1 MDSEKISFF
10 ALRVRLPVI
19 YSTQHYILPSSE
31 SQRDGITTVETSSFI
46 FSHKCKF
53 LTACLLHKF
62 TQLAQIG
69 FNSVGIR
76 LVLGNNISIL
86 QNISER

>member
-31 SQRDGITTVETSSFI
+31 SQRDGVTAVETSAFI

-53 LTACLLHKF
+53 LVTFSLETF
-62 TQLAQIG
+62 TDRLVYIG
-69 FNSVGIR
+69 FRSK
-76 LVLGNNISIL
+76 LD
-86 QNISER
+86 